1 MNFSYINLLIFVI
14 KKKSLKKMSW
24 KEPMVKTHF
33 DIVNGDILH
42 ITPHIFN
49 KFFFQTLKND
59 IKK

>member
-1 MNFSYINLLIFVI
+1 
-14 KKKSLKKMSW
+14 MSW